1 MTHDSRVAHALV
13 PSGRLDTAAFFAP
26 LGRELLSLLGGLAP
40 ADWDRPTVCPG
51 WAVRDVAAHL
61 LDTALRRLSAGRDGH
76 RPPGPPAPI
85 RSYRDLVDFLNG
97 LNRDWVAAM
106 RRISPALLVE
116 LLALAEPPLAAY
128 LASLDGEA
136 PTAIGV
142 AWAGEERSAS
152 WFDVARELTERWHH
166 QQQIRLAV
174 GARPLD
180 DPSLSATVLETF
192 LRALPHRYRDVPA
205 APGTSLGIRVTGRET
220 YPFSLV
226 RRETGWLLYRGET
239 VAPAAS
245 IALSEETAWLLLTKG
260 LAQEPARSWADV
272 AGDEALAAPFFG
284 TLAVMA

>member
-1 MTHDSRVAHALV
+1 VTHDTRGANGPEPAPH
-13 PSGRLDTAAFFAP
+13 LDTAALFAP
-26 LGRELLSLLGGLAP
+26 LGRELLSLLGGLLP
-40 ADWDRPTVCPG
+40 ADWERPTVCPG
-51 WAVRDVAAHL
+51 WTVRDVAAHL
-61 LDTALRRLSAGRDGH
+61 LDTALRRISAGRDGH

-85 RSYRDLVDFLNG
+85 TSYGELVAFLNG
-97 LNRDWVAAM
+97 LNRDWVVAM

-116 LLALAEPPLAAY
+116 LLALAEPPLAAF
-128 LASLDGEA
+128 LTSLDGEA
-136 PTAIGV
+136 PAAIGV
-142 AWAGEERSAS
+142 AWAGEERSAV

-174 GARPLD
+174 GAPPLD
-180 DPSLSATVLETF
+180 DPSLSGPVLETF
-192 LRALPHRYRDVPA
+192 LRALPHRYRDVSA
-205 APGTSLGIRVTGRET
+205 APGTSLGIRIAGRET

-226 RRETGWLLYRGET
+226 RQETGWTLCRGEA

-260 LAQEPARSWADV
+260 LAPEPARAQADV